1 MQLTKQL
8 IGLVPLTLILLGLL
22 SYNFM
27 SAQWTGPSA
36 TAPGNNATA
45 PINIS
50 NNYQAKLGDLG
61 AVRMRAGE
69 YCDAS
74 LLSCITINDTG
85 LFSIWTLGGSLM
97 VTGTSTARSF
107 MYSSD
112 VRLKHNIHDIH
123 NPIALVRQLQ
133 GVTFNWNKDDS
144 STYGLIAQDVESVL
158 PELVATNS
166 EGFKTVAYGN
176 IIPILIEAIKA
187 QQKEIEL
194 LKIKTE

>member
-69 YCDAS
+69 YCDAAGLNCFIAADVAS
-74 LLSCITINDTG
+74 TTNTGYGMAFGAHSEAQCIAAGGAVYDTG
-85 LFSIWTLGGSLM
+85 YTKICRFNSVSCPAGWAQFENWNTNAGRACVGACGSCS
-97 VTGTSTARSF
+97 VPAQSFGDSATSFTYFNQGRKADCSPAAAAACGAIVTARGC
-107 MYSSD
+107 Y
-112 VRLKHNIHDIH
+112 
-123 NPIALVRQLQ
+123 
-133 GVTFNWNKDDS
+133 
-144 STYGLIAQDVESVL
+144 
-158 PELVATNS
+158 
-166 EGFKTVAYGN
+166 
-176 IIPILIEAIKA
+176 
-187 QQKEIEL
+187 
-194 LKIKTE
+194 